1 MTAAKKTFISFSF
14 SQLENRKYVQV
25 LLSIMQLKNM
35 HVWSVD
41 TMTRLKQKG
50 IKYLP
55 NVRQANTT
63 ELFNEHDFKLHLLP
77 KLIAKKI
84 KKALNRFCF

>member
-41 TMTRLKQKG
+41 TMTCLKQKG

-55 NVRQANTT
+55 NVWQV
-63 ELFNEHDFKLHLLP
+63 HHG
-77 KLIAKKI
+77 IVQ
-84 KKALNRFCF
+84 